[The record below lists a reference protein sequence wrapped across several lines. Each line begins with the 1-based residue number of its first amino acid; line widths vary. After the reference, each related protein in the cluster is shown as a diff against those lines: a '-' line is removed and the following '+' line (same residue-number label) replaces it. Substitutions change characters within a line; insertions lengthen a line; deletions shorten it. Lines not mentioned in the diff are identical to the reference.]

1 LVRFEI
7 WGEYNYKNGMR
18 YLLPINWYCASQR
31 HRLGGQSQAIHFPK
45 RTNRSRLP
53 ENSGYQADDPTRFL
67 HAEAQNFMGALY
79 YHGYG
84 VAQDFKEAIKWYR
97 LAAGQRNLDAQLNL
111 GSVYYEGEG
120 VAEDL
125 ARSHIW
131 LSFVADHGYV
141 DAAKMRDTVK
151 KEMTAAQ
158 ASQAQAMQR
167 KCQASNYKDCD

>member
-1 LVRFEI
+1 MI
-7 WGEYNYKNGMR
+7 CD
-18 YLLPINWYCASQR
+18 IA
-31 HRLGGQSQAIHFPK
+31 A
-45 RTNRSRLP
+45 
-53 ENSGYQADDPTRFL
+53 
-67 HAEAQNFMGALY
+67 AQG
-79 YHGYG
+79 
-84 VAQDFKEAIKWYR
+84 
-97 LAAGQRNLDAQLNL
+97 NLDAQLNL

-125 ARSHIW
+125 ARSRMW
-131 LSFVADHGYV
+131 LSIVADHRYR